1 MKKLLLIAGYFV
13 LSNSLFA
20 NNDID
25 SLLKVLDRTVDN
37 YQVYSNKKEETMNKM
52 KDMLKYASSDTQRYQ
67 ICGKLYDEYSSYKS
81 DSALVYARKKLQ
93 IAEKMNDTQNLIDAR
108 LNLAANMGVCGMY
121 KESMD
126 IMSKV
131 DINKAPGLKGYYF
144 HIYRTV
150 YGFMVDYTISSQE
163 KKRYEVIAVIS

>member
-20 NNDID
+20 DNGID

-37 YQVYSNKKEETMNKM
+37 YQVYSNKKEEKMNKM
-52 KDMLKYASSDTQRYQ
+52 KDLLRYTTSYDQKYE

-93 IAEKMNDTQNLIDAR
+93 IAKKMNNKRNLADAR
-108 LNLAANMGVCGMY
+108 LNLASIMGVSGMY

-131 DINKAPGLKGYYF
+131 NINEAPDLKSYYF

-150 YGFMVDYTISSQE
+150 WLHG
-163 KKRYEVIAVIS
+163 